1 MIESA
6 PKKRLFFNKYQIK
19 RLIYRSKLCFVY
31 EGINIKTNEHLAM
44 KFEKKDIKGNMLEK
58 EAYYLINLKGFGIPR
73 IITFGKSGTFNL
85 LIEELLGLSIFRL
98 WFEKKIKDK
107 NIILKNIC
115 MIAIQCLDRLEY
127 IHSKNIIH
135 RDIKPENFV
144 IGKNDPN
151 VLYLIDFGFSK
162 KYRSSRTGKHIKYQ
176 NIKKAFG
183 SIMYMSC
190 NSNKGYELSRRDDL
204 ESLGY
209 MLIHLAKNNLPWL
222 KLDKLKL
229 KSFILNQEVLKM
241 KKSITIQ
248 ELCKDL
254 PDEFAEYLKYSKELK
269 FEQEPNYNYLKNLF
283 MSILNRNH
291 QKMDFLFFWI
301 NTKKRNNKNEEN
313 SFDKKFDFF
322 RKRKCNSQN
331 RLYCEI
337 KKSLNKSKS
346 HKKFNFHIKNIKIQ
360 NSKSMSKDSKIF
372 YNKENNS
379 YVFKKKIQKNKINIR
394 TNNCGNNLDK
404 NKIINFK
411 TEFNNINNMKINN
424 NIIIYNNEN
433 SYNNKFDND
442 LKRKKIEIPLNKI
455 NKNLK
460 YKKII
465 SNNKNLIEK
474 SNSNGKIEQSNFQ
487 LKNKIGI
494 NLSHINI
501 FNMSKNKHIYRTL
514 EEREKIKSKRSYDT
528 NNKLYN
534 LKKIYNFN
542 KNFFINLTDIKF

>member
-1 MIESA
+1 ME
-6 PKKRLFFNKYQIK
+6 KKEKNNINNNENDNLIDKIFFKKYRCIQKIGQGSFGFVYKAEYDNKYYALKFENNTNGKNILEHESSIMLYLK
-19 RLIYRSKLCFVY
+19 GPNIPY
-31 EGINIKTNEHLAM
+31 IKTYGTSGAFNILVM
-44 KFEKKDIKGNMLEK
+44 QLLGK
-58 EAYYLINLKGFGIPR
+58 NLQ
-73 IITFGKSGTFNL
+73 SL
-85 LIEELLGLSIFRL
+85 LIEMGGTFSI
-98 WFEKKIKDK
+98 KTVC
-107 NIILKNIC
+107 ILAYQ
-115 MIAIQCLDRLEY
+115 MISILEH
-127 IHSKNIIH
+127 IHNKNIIH

-372 YNKENNS
+372 YIKENNS

-442 LKRKKIEIPLNKI
+442 LKRKKIEIPLNK
-455 NKNLK
+455 
-460 YKKII
+460 
-465 SNNKNLIEK
+465 
-474 SNSNGKIEQSNFQ
+474 
-487 LKNKIGI
+487 
-494 NLSHINI
+494 
-501 FNMSKNKHIYRTL
+501 
-514 EEREKIKSKRSYDT
+514 
-528 NNKLYN
+528 
-534 LKKIYNFN
+534 
-542 KNFFINLTDIKF
+542 